1 MLTPTD
7 LIIPFGSYER
17 EQFISSHRGH
27 YPDRIIELVTG
38 TKLRMAAKRIP
49 RAKKVDTRHNGA
61 PATRNVQPTTG
72 KPKTIAVPV
81 AHNTIILT
89 TPDRAEKVQKRF
101 AYLTDFKK

>member
-38 TKLRMAAKRIP
+38 TKLHMAAKRIP

-61 PATRNVQPTTG
+61 PVAPQPATG
-72 KPKTIAVPV
+72 KPKTVAVPV

-89 TPDRAEKVQKRF
+89 TPDRAGKVQKRF
-101 AYLTDFKK
+101 AYLTDF